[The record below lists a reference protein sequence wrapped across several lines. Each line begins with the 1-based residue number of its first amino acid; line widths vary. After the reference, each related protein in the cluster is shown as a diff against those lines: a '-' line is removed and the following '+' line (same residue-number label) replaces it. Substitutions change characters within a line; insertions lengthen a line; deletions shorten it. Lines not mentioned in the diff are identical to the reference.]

1 MCGIVGIFDP
11 ARRGTADLKQRL
23 APMTEI
29 IAHRGPDADGLWI
42 DAEAGIGLGHR
53 RLSIVDVTS
62 AGAQPMAS
70 ADGRWI
76 TTYNG
81 ELYNTADLR
90 AEVERANPD
99 VRWRG
104 HSDTEVLL
112 EAVALWGVAEAIKR
126 CNGMFALAFWDRR
139 ERRLWLVRDRIGIK
153 PLYWARLPG
162 GGLLFGSELRAF
174 RGCPEFNAR
183 IDTEAVSAYLRSAC
197 IPAPHTIYEDTYKLL
212 PGHLLCAEAGK
223 EPKVTCY
230 WDLRQIAVDGQCRI
244 EGRSQEELAEEL
256 EGLLADAVVRQMV
269 SDVPLGALLSG
280 GIDSSLV
287 VALMQAK
294 SSRAVRTFTIGFRD
308 NRYNEADDARRVAEH
323 LGTEHTELIVEPA
336 VAQATIARLPE
347 IYDEPFAEL
356 LADSHISRFRA
367 RAPVGHRRTV
377 RRWRRRRIW
386 RICAPPLDQSAQR
399 LELLRAQAVVA
410 PGWRR
415 PATALAGSLGLDSEP
430 AAGAAAA
437 DLRRG
442 QDLQGRRAR
451 GGGKHRADLSANHRA
466 MGRAFARANTDK
478 RTARGVG

>member
-1 MCGIVGIFDP
+1 MCGIAGIFDP
-11 ARRGTADLKQRL
+11 AGRGTADLKQRL
-23 APMTEI
+23 APMTGI
-29 IAHRGPDADGLWI
+29 LAHRGPDADGLWI

-174 RGCPEFNAR
+174 RGYPGFNTR
-183 IDTEAVSAYLRSAC
+183 IDTKAVSAYLRSAC

-223 EPKVTCY
+223 EPKAY
-230 WDLRQIAVDGQCRI
+230 
-244 EGRSQEELAEEL
+244 
-256 EGLLADAVVRQMV
+256 LL
-269 SDVPLGALLSG
+269 LG
-280 GIDSSLV
+280 
-287 VALMQAK
+287 
-294 SSRAVRTFTIGFRD
+294 
-308 NRYNEADDARRVAEH
+308 
-323 LGTEHTELIVEPA
+323 
-336 VAQATIARLPE
+336 
-347 IYDEPFAEL
+347 FAP
-356 LADSHISRFRA
+356 D
-367 RAPVGHRRTV
+367 
-377 RRWRRRRIW
+377 
-386 RICAPPLDQSAQR
+386 
-399 LELLRAQAVVA
+399 
-410 PGWRR
+410 
-415 PATALAGSLGLDSEP
+415 
-430 AAGAAAA
+430 
-437 DLRRG
+437 RRG
-442 QDLQGRRAR
+442 
-451 GGGKHRADLSANHRA
+451 
-466 MGRAFARANTDK
+466 
-478 RTARGVG
+478 RTTPD